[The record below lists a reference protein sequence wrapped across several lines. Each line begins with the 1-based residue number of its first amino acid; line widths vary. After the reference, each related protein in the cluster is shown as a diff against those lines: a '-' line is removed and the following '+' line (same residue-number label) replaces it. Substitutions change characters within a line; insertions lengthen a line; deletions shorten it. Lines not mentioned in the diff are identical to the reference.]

1 MSDSPNAADWVAR
14 HGKMPRLYVPAEF
27 SAGTTVTLPEGPA
40 KHVTRVLR
48 MGEGA
53 PLILFDGAGQEA
65 GVQLAEVGR
74 KHTTVTVEAVWS
86 GSGESPLAVHLG
98 PSDFQGRPHGL
109 RHSKSR

>member
-1 MSDSPNAADWVAR
+1 MSGSLNAAGWIAL
-14 HGKMPRLYVPAEF
+14 HGKMPRLYVPAEL
-27 SAGTTVTLPEGPA
+27 SAGATLTLPEGPA

-86 GSGESPLAVHLG
+86 GEQLRLCAVCSAG
-98 PSDFQGRPHGL
+98 G
-109 RHSKSR
+109 